1 MPPNNPFLIKRYN
14 HIFNELY
21 DPLCR
26 FCYKMVYDKDTA
38 EDIVQDQFAYLWEN
52 WDRLNSIENI
62 SSYLYKAVRNKT
74 INYLVKK
81 QNHNTHNNL
90 HEVNDLY
97 TESECPSPQ
106 ELLEKEN
113 LEKLLEQALEKLP
126 EKCKNIFVLKRFGEL
141 SNKEI
146 AEKLNISVKTVEAQ
160 TTIAM
165 KRLKSYITDHW
176 ELSIILTVF
185 FLEDIRKKINF
196 L

>member
-38 EDIVQDQFAYLWEN
+38 EDIVQDQFAYLWEH

-165 KRLKSYITDHW
+165 KRLKNYITDHW

>member
-165 KRLKSYITDHW
+165 KRLKNYITDHW